1 MTRVILLIALAL
13 FMALSLTAQKITGDW
28 YGEVGSGENKLQFV
42 FHIAETEDGLSATMD
57 IPSRSLI
64 RIKTQE
70 TTFENS
76 KLHID
81 GKNFGFEYKGT
92 YNADSAALLGKF
104 IEGVNEVP
112 LNLNREELVAPK
124 AKVRP
129 QEPLKPYPYRE
140 EAVVFT
146 NEKDEITLAGTLT
159 LPMGNGK
166 FPVAILITG
175 SGPQNRDEE
184 IFGHKPF
191 LILADH
197 LTRLGIAVLRYDD
210 RGVNESTGNFAD
222 ATTADFATDVESAI
236 DYLKS
241 RKDIDKKQIGLV
253 GHSEGGIIAPMVAAN
268 SKDVD
273 FIVLLAGTGVSGY
286 ETSRIQAITLRG
298 FEVPDEEA
306 FNTFITEA
314 LDIAS
319 TEKDVT
325 LVREELTA
333 FYNKSPFFNAMAGD
347 GPQREQ
353 VLKGLVE
360 TRTNKWIR
368 YFYNYNP
375 ADMLEK
381 VKCPVLSINGT
392 KDQQVVAGINQA
404 GIRAALEKG
413 RNKDFQVI
421 AIEGMNHF
429 FQEAKTGAMDEY
441 ADIEET
447 FSPKALKIVSDW
459 ILKRVKLK

>member
-1 MTRVILLIALAL
+1 MRSIQLIIFAFLIS
-13 FMALSLTAQKITGDW
+13 FSLSAQKITGDW
-28 YGEVGSGENKLQFV
+28 YGELGSGENRMQFV
-42 FHIAETEDGLSATMD
+42 FHIEETEAGLSATMD
-57 IPSRSLI
+57 IPRRNLKG
-64 RIKTQE
+64 IKTQK

-76 KLHID
+76 ELHID

-92 YNADSAALLGKF
+92 FNADSAALLGKF

-112 LNLNREELVAPK
+112 LNLNRDKLVAPK
-124 AKVRP
+124 AKKRP
-129 QEPLKPYPYRE
+129 QEPSKPYPYRE
-140 EAVVFT
+140 EEVVFT

-191 LILADH
+191 LVLADH
-197 LTRLGIAVLRYDD
+197 LTSLGIAVLRYDD
-210 RGVNESTGNFAD
+210 RGVNQSTGNFAE

-236 DYLKS
+236 TYLKT

-253 GHSEGGIIAPMVAAN
+253 GHSEGGIIAPIVAVN
-268 SKDVD
+268 TKDVA
-273 FIVLLAGTGVSGY
+273 FMVLLAGTGVSGY
-286 ETSRIQAITLRG
+286 ETSQIQATTLRG
-298 FEVPDEEA
+298 FSVPDEEA
-306 FNTFITEA
+306 YNKFITDA

-319 TEKDVT
+319 EDKDVA

-375 ADMLEK
+375 ADMLVK

-392 KDQQVVAGINQA
+392 KDQQVVASVNQD
-404 GIRAALEKG
+404 GIRSALKKG
-413 RNKDFQVI
+413 KNKDFQVI
-421 AIEGMNHF
+421 ALEGMNHF
-429 FQEAKTGAMDEY
+429 FQEAETGAMNEY

-459 ILKRVKLK
+459 ILERVKLK